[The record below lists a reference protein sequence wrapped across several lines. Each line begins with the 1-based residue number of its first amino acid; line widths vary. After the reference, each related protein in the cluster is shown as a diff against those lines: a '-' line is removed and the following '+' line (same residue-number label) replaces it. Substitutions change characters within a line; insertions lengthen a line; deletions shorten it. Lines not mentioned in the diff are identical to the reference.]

1 LNGIVR
7 DCGGNVSRKESNKS
21 RATALSRFCSVLY
34 LKRFNEEG
42 RERETDRERNV
53 FMKMKDFV

>member
-7 DCGGNVSRKESNKS
+7 DFGVNVRRKESHKS

-34 LKRFNEEG
+34 LKRFNEEEG
-42 RERETDRERNV
+42 ERKRDV
-53 FMKMKDFV
+53 FMKMKNFV